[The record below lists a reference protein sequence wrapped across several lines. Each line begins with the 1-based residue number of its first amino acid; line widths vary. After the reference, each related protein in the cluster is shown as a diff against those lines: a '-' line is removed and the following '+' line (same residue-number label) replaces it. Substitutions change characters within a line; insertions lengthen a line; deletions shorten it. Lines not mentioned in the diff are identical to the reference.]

1 MMFVILGVIYWVIRD
16 FGPAAQAGFGIGG
29 RMMQALFLP
38 VMALAFGATPLA
50 GQNFGARHYERVRA
64 TFWHAAILSSVLMLG
79 LTLVCQLRPQLF
91 IQGFS
96 RQPEVVAVG
105 AEYLRIIS
113 WNFVATGLIFTCSGL
128 FQALGNTWPSLLSSA
143 SRLLTFALPA
153 FWLSTR
159 PDFTLTQ
166 VWHLSVVTVALQA
179 LTSLWLLRR
188 EFRRKLSAAAILPV
202 AVAAP
207 TGPEGAG

>member
-1 MMFVILGVIYWVIRD
+1 
-16 FGPAAQAGFGIGG
+16 
-29 RMMQALFLP
+29 

-96 RQPEVVAVG
+96 RQPDVVAVG

-159 PDFTLTQ
+159 PGFTLTQ
-166 VWHLSVVTVALQA
+166 VWHLSVATVALQA

-188 EFRRKLSAAAILPV
+188 EFRRKLRAAAILPV

-207 TGPEGAG
+207 SGPEGAV